1 MEESQVIQALV
12 WLAYTITL
20 YSVIYW
26 ILIYLEDEGGERE
39 VPKRKKPR
47 TWPTLTVIIPA
58 YNEERSLQKTI
69 DSVRAL
75 NYPEKKLDV
84 VVVDDG
90 SKDNTKK
97 IGSAAAK
104 KHANVRFIHQ
114 HNQGKAAALNH
125 ALKKTRSKYFACLD
139 ADSFVEPA
147 SAKAMIE
154 SFEAD
159 DELEICTPVMLID
172 QPKNFIQKFQRLE
185 YLAGMFLVRLMASI
199 DSNYVAPG
207 PFSMY
212 RTQTI
217 KDIGGFD
224 EDNLV
229 EDQEIAYRIQVHHKK
244 IRQVPDARVH
254 TIGPDTFKKL
264 RRQRNRW
271 MKGSLLNIIQ
281 YRKLLF
287 NKEYGDFGSYMM
299 PITLSAF
306 LLAIIALTAFLY
318 YTLVPLAQW
327 IRDLWLVGFDIQTLL
342 ANMTWN
348 FSLLD
353 PNYLQLYII
362 WLLLLGGTTVVYL
375 SSRTYSKRIRE
386 YGSIYIL
393 PYFFVYFLMLSIIT
407 VEVLIEVALKKKQ
420 KW

>member
-1 MEESQVIQALV
+1 MIQVLV
-12 WLAYTITL
+12 WAAYALTL

-26 ILIYLEDEGGERE
+26 LLIYLEDEGGERE
-39 VPKRKKPR
+39 VPKRKQPR
-47 TWPTLTVIIPA
+47 TWPGLTVIIPA
-58 YNEERSLQKTI
+58 YNEERSLEKTI
-69 DSVRAL
+69 LSVKAL
-75 NYPEKKLDV
+75 DYPHKKLHII
-84 VVVDDG
+84 VVDDG
-90 SKDNTKK
+90 SKDRTRQ
-97 IGSAAAK
+97 IGEYWAK
-104 KHANVRFIHQ
+104 KERNIHFITQ
-114 HNQGKAAALNH
+114 HNQGKAAALNN
-125 ALKKTRSKYFACLD
+125 ALQATKTPYFACLD
-139 ADSFVEPA
+139 ADSFVEAP

-154 SFEAD
+154 SFSAD
-159 DELEICTPVMLID
+159 KELEICTPVMLID
-172 QPKNFIQKFQRLE
+172 QPTKFIQKFQRLE

-217 KDIGGFD
+217 KDLGGFD
-224 EDNLV
+224 TDNLV
-229 EDQEIAYRIQVHHKK
+229 EDQEIAYRVQERHKK

-281 YRKLLF
+281 YRHLMF

-306 LLAIIALTAFLY
+306 GLAIIAILAFLY
-318 YTLVPLAQW
+318 YTLVPIGRW
-327 IRDLWLVGFDIQTLL
+327 IRDMYLVGFDIRPWLENWQ
-342 ANMTWN
+342 WN
-348 FSLLD
+348 VNLLD
-353 PNYLQLYII
+353 PNYAQLYII
-362 WLLLLGGTTVVYL
+362 WLLLTGGVTVVYL

-386 YGSIYIL
+386 YGSLYIL
-393 PYFFVYFLMLSIIT
+393 PYFFVYFLMLALVT
-407 VEVLIEVALKKKQ
+407 VEVLIEVAWGKKQ